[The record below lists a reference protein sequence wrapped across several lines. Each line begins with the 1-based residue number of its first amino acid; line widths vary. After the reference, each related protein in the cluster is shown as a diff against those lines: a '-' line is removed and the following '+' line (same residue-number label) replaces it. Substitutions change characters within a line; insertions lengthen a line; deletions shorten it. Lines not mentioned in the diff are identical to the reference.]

1 MANKKTDRFFEAS
14 RQRIKILKNVQ
25 KCFNDSI
32 AKIDVEDDQ
41 MRLLYKDLTDLRKK
55 VDVMLDI
62 ELDF

>member
-25 KCFNDSI
+25 KCLNDSI
-32 AKIDVEDDQ
+32 AKIDVKDDQ
-41 MRLLYKDLTDLRKK
+41 MRQLYKDLTDLRKK